1 VGLGHGYQTKQHC
14 CGTKRHSMYNFF
26 LIIEIVNYDLQAVG
40 SEDGTVGC
48 HQLIF
53 STVHG
58 LYKERYAF
66 RYRLI
71 GNV

>member
-1 VGLGHGYQTKQHC
+1 
-14 CGTKRHSMYNFF
+14 MYNFF
-26 LIIEIVNYDLQAVG
+26 LIIEIVNYDSQAVG

-66 RYRLI
+66 RYRLK